1 MYITLSERE
10 RESIK
15 IPSMNTSIFFKPHLR
30 VINAVT
36 ITNIVPRN
44 KCNVISEKLM
54 PYFSTIKEVI

>member
-10 RESIK
+10 REHKDSLNEHK
-15 IPSMNTSIFFKPHLR
+15 YFFFKPHLR